1 MFHHPRRPL
10 HFADFAKCIQV
21 YSKRFNLCIDGL
33 QDAFIKDKVID
44 IMTYFSNQ
52 YDLTYT
58 LNNNYASVCCKPE
71 IFSKLIQFIACRN
84 IDILSAT
91 YKTRALHNARIS

>member
-1 MFHHPRRPL
+1 
-10 HFADFAKCIQV
+10 
-21 YSKRFNLCIDGL
+21 
-33 QDAFIKDKVID
+33 
-44 IMTYFSNQ
+44 MTYFSNQ

-91 YKTRALHNARIS
+91 YKTRALHNARIFRVKGSKQNVSTLWYLIFIIFIFIKH